1 MDISQVVRFTKI
13 PRALMDALIQTRLSG
28 TQMRVILWVIH
39 HTFGWHRQWT
49 PFTWYGIAEDLDADR
64 AGVYRAGCALLK
76 DGVLVEHM
84 GRLAVQMHLAVWDRG
99 SLNIALPPNNCE

>member
-1 MDISQVVRFTKI
+1 MDISQEVRFTKI

-39 HTFGWHRQWT
+39 HTFGWHRQWA
-49 PFTWYGIAEDLDADR
+49 PFTWYRIAQDLDADR
-64 AGVYRAGCALLK
+64 ADVYRAGCALLK
-76 DGVLVEHM
+76 DGVLVEHV

-99 SLNIALPPNNCE
+99 SLNIALPPNNCG